1 MIIRMVPMM
10 VMVTLVVAVVVMVM
24 VMVMVTMVIVM
35 CTGTIAHNN
44 RGLLSISCGLCVV
57 IVL

>member
-24 VMVMVTMVIVM
+24 VTMVIVM

-44 RGLLSISCGLCVV
+44 RGLLAISCGLCVV

>member
-24 VMVMVTMVIVM
+24 VMVTMVIVM

-44 RGLLSISCGLCVV
+44 RGLLAISCGLCVV